1 MPNTATVLR
10 WLGGAGI
17 GVAAVLWIVGLNLD
31 PAQRALLLFLAG
43 VCLNVGVLSFVAWL
57 AVDALAEENSRSLEP
72 LIAEQR
78 RLADAVAALAVTTAA
93 GTTATDTQQDTPG
106 HQPA

>member
-17 GVAAVLWIVGLNLD
+17 VVAAVLWIVGLRVPD
-31 PAQRALLLFLAG
+31 PATRAMLLFLAG
-43 VCLNVGVLSFVAWL
+43 VCLNVGVLSVVAWL
-57 AVDALAEENSRSLEP
+57 AVDALAEEHSRSLEP

-78 RLADAVAALAVTTAA
+78 RLADAVAALA
-93 GTTATDTQQDTPG
+93 GTTPADSPQDTPG
-106 HQPA
+106 Q

>member
-17 GVAAVLWIVGLNLD
+17 VVAAVLWIVGLRVSD
-31 PAQRALLLFLAG
+31 PATRAMLLFLAG
-43 VCLNVGVLSFVAWL
+43 VCLNVGVLAFVAWL

-78 RLADAVAALAVTTAA
+78 RLADAFAELA
-93 GTTATDTQQDTPG
+93 GTTAADTTQQDTPG
-106 HQPA
+106 Q

>member
-1 MPNTATVLR
+1 MPNTATILR

-17 GVAAVLWIVGLNLD
+17 VVAAVLWIVGLRVTD
-31 PAQRALLLFLAG
+31 PATRAMLLFLAG

-57 AVDALAEENSRSLEP
+57 AVDALAEETSRSLEP

-78 RLADAVAALAVTTAA
+78 RLADAVARLGGTTTADA
-93 GTTATDTQQDTPG
+93 IQQDTPG
-106 HQPA
+106 Q

>member
-17 GVAAVLWIVGLNLD
+17 VVAAVLWIVGLRVTD
-31 PAQRALLLFLAG
+31 PATRAMLLFLAG

-57 AVDALAEENSRSLEP
+57 AVDALAEETGRSLEP

-78 RLADAVAALAVTTAA
+78 RLADAVVRLG
-93 GTTATDTQQDTPG
+93 GTTVADAIQQDTPG
-106 HQPA
+106 Q

>member
-1 MPNTATVLR
+1 MPNTATILR

-17 GVAAVLWIVGLNLD
+17 GVAAVLWFVGLNSD
-31 PAQRALLLFLAG
+31 PAPRASMLFLAG

-57 AVDALAEENSRSLEP
+57 AVDALAEENSRSLAP

-78 RLADAVAALAVTTAA
+78 RLADALAELA
-93 GTTATDTQQDTPG
+93 GTTAETTQQDTPG
-106 HQPA
+106 Q

>member
-1 MPNTATVLR
+1 MPNTATILR

-17 GVAAVLWIVGLNLD
+17 VVAAALWIVGLRVTD
-31 PAQRALLLFLAG
+31 PATRALLLFLAG

-57 AVDALAEENSRSLEP
+57 AVAALAEENSKALEP

-78 RLADAVAALAVTTAA
+78 RLADAVAGLV
-93 GTTATDTQQDTPG
+93 GTTADTTQQDTPG
-106 HQPA
+106 H

>member
-17 GVAAVLWIVGLNLD
+17 VVAAVLWIVGLRVSD
-31 PAQRALLLFLAG
+31 PATRALLLFLAG

-78 RLADAVAALAVTTAA
+78 RLADAMAELAGRTAADTTAA
-93 GTTATDTQQDTPG
+93 DTTMHDTPG
-106 HQPA
+106 Q

>member
-17 GVAAVLWIVGLNLD
+17 VVAAVLWIVGLRVTD
-31 PAQRALLLFLAG
+31 PATRALLLFLAG

-57 AVDALAEENSRSLEP
+57 AVDALAEENSRSLTP

-78 RLADAVAALAVTTAA
+78 RLADAVATLAGTTAA
-93 GTTATDTQQDTPG
+93 GTTAADTNQQDTPG
-106 HQPA
+106 Q

>member
-17 GVAAVLWIVGLNLD
+17 VAAAVLWIVGLRVSD
-31 PAQRALLLFLAG
+31 PATRAMLLFLAG
-43 VCLNVGVLSFVAWL
+43 VCLNVGVLSIVAWL
-57 AVDALAEENSRSLEP
+57 AVDALAEEHSRSLEP

-78 RLADAVAALAVTTAA
+78 RLADAVAALT
-93 GTTATDTQQDTPG
+93 GTTPADSTPQDTPG
-106 HQPA
+106 Q

>member
-17 GVAAVLWIVGLNLD
+17 VVAAVLWIVGLRISD
-31 PAQRALLLFLAG
+31 PATRAMLLFLAG
-43 VCLNVGVLSFVAWL
+43 VCLNVGVLAFVAWL

-78 RLADAVAALAVTTAA
+78 RLADAVAGLSGTTAA
-93 GTTATDTQQDTPG
+93 GTTATDSTQQDTPG
-106 HQPA
+106 Q